1 MPNRTPK
8 FVSAVFGGILAG
20 AILAPVTDIHAKDA
34 EDNCLSAPKGATPAN
49 GHWYYRID
57 RATKRNCWYIKN
69 ENEKSARSAPQDSS
83 SSAPPASTTAS
94 APVNLVPPKPSTNAR
109 KSIADARAEL
119 TSMPMRDEQ
128 DTSVSVDPRVNA
140 AGVQNSQRAAT
151 TEAAAPAS
159 PISSRWPD
167 TAAAS
172 PSSDLRVAAADPPES
187 PPENAETTSQP
198 AVTPAALAAADPTLE
213 KQSASMQ
220 MLFLVM
226 AGALTLAG
234 LTASVI
240 FRFGRAR
247 AKQPEIRGS
256 RRINWDSVQASSSP
270 PIFPSEDVPMWH
282 RDAPVNASANTL
294 HNSRSHNRRDAR
306 ASDDPERRVTELLSR
321 LARSAQS

>member
-1 MPNRTPK
+1 M
-8 FVSAVFGGILAG
+8 
-20 AILAPVTDIHAKDA
+20 
-34 EDNCLSAPKGATPAN
+34 
-49 GHWYYRID
+49 
-57 RATKRNCWYIKN
+57 
-69 ENEKSARSAPQDSS
+69 
-83 SSAPPASTTAS
+83 
-94 APVNLVPPKPSTNAR
+94 R

-119 TSMPMRDEQ
+119 TSPPMRVEQ
-128 DTSVSVDPRVNA
+128 DASVNVDPRVNA

-151 TEAAAPAS
+151 TDAAAPAS
-159 PISSRWPD
+159 PITSRWPD

-187 PPENAETTSQP
+187 PPENAEAAPQP
-198 AVTPAALAAADPTLE
+198 AVTPVALAAADSSLE

-256 RRINWDSVQASSSP
+256 RRINWDSVHASSSP

-282 RDAPVNASANTL
+282 RDAPANASANI
-294 HNSRSHNRRDAR
+294 SHNRRDAR